1 MNGTTLRFI
10 NTLILIIFIVL
21 GLTGLYGLVWPFPSL
36 LFEIHRIAG
45 WGLILL
51 IPWKTA
57 IAIRS
62 LNRRM
67 KPRFGHGLMVI
78 VSILLS
84 VATLTILGLV
94 LVWAWQI
101 GPYYVWIAGFGYS
114 GIGWHWGIAL
124 GLAPLFVI
132 HVWRRWPKPKKV
144 DFAGRRQALKLMG
157 LGAAAVAGWQLSVAL
172 AKSAETTGTQRRFT
186 GSREE
191 ASFGGNAH
199 PVTSGADQGK
209 VKLDPNEWTLRL
221 TGAVAAPLT
230 LTYAD
235 MLSLSTSEVTATLDC
250 TGGWYTVQTWR
261 GVPLMELLKQ
271 SQSRPEAIG
280 VVLKGV
286 LDYTAPFTQ
295 NQAQEILLATHVNG
309 EVLNHSHGFPLRAV
323 VPSRRGWHWVKWLT
337 EIEIIAL
344 PTSIGTVVSGGA

>member
-1 MNGTTLRFI
+1 LNGTTLRFI

-45 WGLILL
+45 WALLLL

-62 LNRRM
+62 LNRRV

-84 VATLTILGLV
+84 VATLTILFLV
-94 LVWAWQI
+94 LMWAWQI
-101 GPYYVWIAGFGYS
+101 GPYYVWLAGFGYS

-124 GLAPLFVI
+124 GLAPFFII
-132 HVWRRWPKPKKV
+132 HVWRRWPRPKKV

-157 LGAAAVAGWQLSVAL
+157 LGAAAIAGWKLSQAL
-172 AKSAETTGTQRRFT
+172 AKSAEGTGMQHRFT

-191 ASFGGNAH
+191 GSFAGNVH
-199 PVTSGADQGK
+199 PVTSGSDQGK
-209 VKLDPNEWTLRL
+209 LKLDPNEWTLRL
-221 TGAVAAPLT
+221 TGAVGTSIAMTYSDLLT
-230 LTYAD
+230 R
-235 MLSLSTSEVTATLDC
+235 STSEVTATLDC

-261 GVPLMELLKQ
+261 GILLTDLLEQ
-271 SQSRPEAIG
+271 ARIQPDAVGII
-280 VVLKGV
+280 LKGV
-286 LDYTAPFTQ
+286 LDYTAPFTL
-295 NQAQEILLATHVNG
+295 NQAQEILLATHVSG

-323 VPSRRGWHWVKWLT
+323 IPSRRGWHWVKWLT
-337 EIEIIAL
+337 EIEVFAL
-344 PTSIGTVVSGGA
+344 SGGA